1 MKERLFVESIDG
13 DAHALHVKHWLR
25 AARAR
30 LVVEA
35 AAGVRSL
42 GGAGGHQNFHLIV
55 PFELSIRFKLKT
67 STASFNKSDSRPS
80 FLMSG

>member
-42 GGAGGHQNFHLIV
+42 GGAGGRQNFHLKSS
-55 PFELSIRFKLKT
+55 LS
-67 STASFNKSDSRPS
+67 SFTQV
-80 FLMSG
+80 